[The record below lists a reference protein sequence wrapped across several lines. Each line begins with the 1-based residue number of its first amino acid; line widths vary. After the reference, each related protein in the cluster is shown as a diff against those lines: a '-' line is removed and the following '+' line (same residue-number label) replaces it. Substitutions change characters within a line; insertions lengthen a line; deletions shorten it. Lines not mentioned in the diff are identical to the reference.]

1 MDLIRIRAPRWI
13 AAGLVVLLAVL
24 IGRAPSGAGTAA
36 LDVGDQV
43 VVNVTVR
50 GRGNQVA
57 VRTWDRPSVAIEYG
71 DDAPAIT
78 HRVTMFGAARGL
90 TLQIPPQLLP
100 ERTPDGG
107 PAGQTALP
115 PEEFPYA
122 SFRPGRHD
130 VVALD
135 APQGARLTVTIPA
148 TTGVLTV
155 RAGGGRTTIDGYHGA
170 NLVVIQG
177 QGRVQLTNTSTTAFV
192 QMNYGTFYA
201 ADDTFER
208 VRVRGIGAHDVF
220 ERCRSREIEAT
231 SVTGSIVYDGGSF
244 DAGVARFESAT
255 GNIAL
260 GVTSG
265 AQLTGRAAEGHV
277 YTLFDRRGTPVEQ
290 RGDGDATAT
299 VGGGGPVVSA
309 ITGRGSVFLYD
320 GTLLG
325 HRITSPEWR
334 QVHALFQMRRAPA
347 PPPLPPAP
355 RAHPIERARL
365 VRL

>member
-13 AAGLVVLLAVL
+13 AAGLILLLAVL
-24 IGRAPSGAGTAA
+24 IGRVPSVGAGTAA

-43 VVNVTVR
+43 VVSLIVR
-50 GRGNQVA
+50 GRGNEVT
-57 VRTWDRPSVAIEYG
+57 VRTWERPSVAVEYG
-71 DDAPAIT
+71 DEPPAIT
-78 HRVTMFGAARGL
+78 HRVTAFGAARGL

-100 ERTPDGG
+100 ERPSD
-107 PAGQTALP
+107 PAGSAALP

-122 SFRPGRHD
+122 AFHPGRHD
-130 VVALD
+130 VVAVD
-135 APQGARLTVTIPA
+135 APQGSHLLVTIPA

-177 QGRVQLTNTSTTAFV
+177 QGRVQLTNASTTAFV

-220 ERCRSREIEAT
+220 ERCRTREIEAT
-231 SVTGSIVYDGGSF
+231 SITGSIVYDAGTF
-244 DAGVARFESAT
+244 DAGLARFESVS

-265 AQLTGRAAEGHV
+265 AQMTGRAVDGHV

-290 RGDGDATAT
+290 RGDGDASAT
-299 VGGGGPVVSA
+299 VAGGGPVVSA
-309 ITGRGSVFLYD
+309 ITTRGNVYLYD
-320 GTLLG
+320 GSLAS
-325 HRITSPEWR
+325 HRITTPEWR
-334 QVHALFQMRRAPA
+334 QVHALFQQHRTVAPPVPPA
-347 PPPLPPAP
+347 PP
-355 RAHPIERARL
+355 RMHPERTRQ
-365 VRL
+365 VRLSL